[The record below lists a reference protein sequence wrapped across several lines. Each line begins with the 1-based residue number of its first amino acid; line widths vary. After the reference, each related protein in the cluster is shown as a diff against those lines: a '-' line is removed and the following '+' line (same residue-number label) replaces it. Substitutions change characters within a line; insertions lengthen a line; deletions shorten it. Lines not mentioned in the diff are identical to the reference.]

1 MYIGVDLGTTGCKV
15 VLFDCAGNI
24 VSQFNKEYKL
34 ICRGSFVEQDAE
46 KWWEL
51 VCEGI
56 VAVRGDCGPEIRG
69 ISVSTQGIAVVPVDA
84 GGRVLSNAISWL
96 DTRALEEKEYFERTV
111 GREYVYRTTGKFVSA
126 EYTLPKL
133 VWLRQNEP
141 ELYRAAHKF
150 LLPLDFLNLR
160 LCGRAVCDYT
170 IAGGT
175 MAFDISRKCYDGTLL
190 EAAGVDEK
198 LLPEVACMGEPL
210 GHVLPEVCEM
220 LGISHD
226 CTVYLGGQDQKIAA
240 IGAGIGDTNI
250 TVSFGTATAVT
261 KLTRTL
267 PDKVDFS
274 RFRFN
279 EEYYSYEG
287 VVSTSGAALKWA
299 QSAIFAGHTYGE
311 LDCLAEEAGG
321 SDGVTFDTD
330 LTSGGTISGITLKTT
345 TGNIVY
351 ALFEGVAMRIAEFAA
366 DMGGCDSLTVFGGG
380 SKSRIWCKVLADVS
394 SKKVIAL
401 STPETAA
408 LGAAIL
414 ASERTLPCASA
425 THEFL
430 PRSAVKKQ

>member
-15 VLFDCAGNI
+15 VLFDRSGKI
-24 VSQFNKEYKL
+24 VSQFNKEYPL
-34 ICRGSFVEQDAE
+34 ICRGSFVEQDAD

-56 VAVRGDCGPEIRG
+56 TAVRGDFGSDIAG
-69 ISVSTQGIAVVPVDA
+69 ISVSTQGIAVVPVDIH
-84 GGRVLSNAISWL
+84 GRAMAKAISWL
-96 DTRALEEKEYFERTV
+96 DTRAVEEKEYFEDTV
-111 GREYVYRTTGKFVSA
+111 GRDTVYRTTGKFVSA

-133 VWLRQNEP
+133 MWLKRHEP
-141 ELYRAAHKF
+141 ELYGAAHKF

-175 MAFDISRKCYDGTLL
+175 MAFDIKNKRYDSSLL
-190 EAAGVDEK
+190 DAAGVDER
-198 LLPEVACMGEPL
+198 LLPEVACMGERL
-210 GHVLPEVCEM
+210 GYILPDVADM
-220 LGISHD
+220 LGISRK
-226 CTVYLGGQDQKIAA
+226 CAVYLGGQDQKIAA
-240 IGAGIGDTNI
+240 IGAGIGEANV

-261 KLTRTL
+261 KLTRNL
-267 PDKVDFS
+267 PEKTDFS

-279 EEYYSYEG
+279 EEFYSYEG
-287 VVSTSGAALKWA
+287 VVATSGAALKWA
-299 QSAIFAGHTYGE
+299 QSAIFADLTYKE
-311 LDCLAEEAGG
+311 LDRLAEEAGG
-321 SDGVTFDTD
+321 SDGTVFDTD
-330 LTSGGTISGITLKTT
+330 LTCGGTISGITLKTT

-380 SKSRIWCKVLADVS
+380 SKSRIWCQILADVS
-394 SKKVIAL
+394 SREVVAL

-414 ASERTLPCASA
+414 ASEKNMPGASA
-425 THEFL
+425 AQKFL
-430 PRSAVKKQ
+430 PR